1 MTLAEPIVYNEG
13 MRNVIE
19 LISSQEA
26 AALLDMT
33 RQGVNLLVHN
43 GRLPAYKVGG
53 RLYFNP
59 DDVQE
64 YKRTRRMGRPR
75 KSDQS

>member
-1 MTLAEPIVYNEG
+1 MTLAESIVYNES

-26 AALLDMT
+26 AVLLDMT

-59 DDVQE
+59 VDVQY
-64 YKRTRRMGRPR
+64 YKDTRRMGRPR
-75 KSDQS
+75 RHE